1 MNQISEKSHCHILI
15 ALWTISAILLVIPY
29 PIASSSEARE
39 AHVIADIV
47 LNGNWLF
54 PTRAGIIPSKP
65 PLYHW
70 FGGVLGFLTGS
81 TAPWVG
87 RIVSIL
93 SGAVVALATLRLAR
107 VFTSRWWINP
117 SEARDD
123 GSADWGVV
131 RLSLLTV
138 LSAHLFMNLA
148 INARVDM
155 LFVALSTLSLS
166 VILPFTRDKT
176 TWRKRGWGVE
186 SLFWFLIG
194 LAILARGVVGLV
206 FPTGVLFLA
215 LWMRLGLWS
224 AIRWFLIPPILSIIA
239 IILPF
244 LWYIPAALHWGVPFL
259 ERFIFENIDRVS
271 GGGWIDGQPWWF
283 YGPSL
288 VRTVFPWSILFLI
301 SLVRRGYNRKE
312 MRVLLVAVF
321 FGLTIFSISEGKRHS
336 YLLPLLPPLA
346 VMTAH
351 YIAWELRRFSE
362 SAREKLWRWYSVLEL
377 FLLAVPPLLLATL
390 FGLISKWW
398 SFKRADPILPFLNQ
412 WFLSSALIIGIVWLL
427 AGGVR
432 FRLQDRGDRLSRLS
446 VIVGI
451 VPLMIIAIGLGI
463 KNTVKDFPN
472 RTDEI
477 ISRFNTL
484 STYQMSSGS
493 ATPTI
498 VVFKELA
505 EEYLDPIM
513 YYSRVPV
520 RVKLISR
527 GHDQLLSPLLANSVP
542 EVAQLLAKE
551 DERGKVPCGTWL
563 LTVPKVVDDARNEG
577 ITVEHYEE
585 FLEPTHKAG
594 VSPQRADRTAVIT
607 RFRAPPEKC
616 LDAAF

>member
-1 MNQISEKSHCHILI
+1 M
-15 ALWTISAILLVIPY
+15 
-29 PIASSSEARE
+29 
-39 AHVIADIV
+39 
-47 LNGNWLF
+47 
-54 PTRAGIIPSKP
+54 
-65 PLYHW
+65 
-70 FGGVLGFLTGS
+70 
-81 TAPWVG
+81 
-87 RIVSIL
+87 
-93 SGAVVALATLRLAR
+93 
-107 VFTSRWWINP
+107 
-117 SEARDD
+117 
-123 GSADWGVV
+123 
-131 RLSLLTV
+131 
-138 LSAHLFMNLA
+138 
-148 INARVDM
+148 
-155 LFVALSTLSLS
+155 
-166 VILPFTRDKT
+166 
-176 TWRKRGWGVE
+176 
-186 SLFWFLIG
+186 
-194 LAILARGVVGLV
+194 
-206 FPTGVLFLA
+206 
-215 LWMRLGLWS
+215 
-224 AIRWFLIPPILSIIA
+224 
-239 IILPF
+239 PF

-398 SFKRADPILPFLNQ
+398 SFKRADPILPFLNH

-432 FRLQDRGDRLSRLS
+432 FRFQDRGDRLSRLS

-477 ISRFNTL
+477 ISRFNSL
-484 STYQMSSGS
+484 STYQMSAAS

-585 FLEPTHKAG
+585 FREPTHKAG
-594 VSPQRADRTAVIT
+594 VSPQRAARTAVIT